1 MMKKFIYTII
11 ISGLLFGIG
20 AGSTAAGLFK
30 KDTPRNNNVLSVQ
43 TSQQPTSQEKQI
55 LVNEPERTIPKRV
68 KIPKIG
74 VDTII
79 EAVGNDAKGNMD
91 VPKDDD
97 NTSWYEPGFRPG
109 QKGNAVLAGHL
120 DKKDASPAVFWDI
133 DKLEVGDT
141 IIITDENGKELTFAI
156 THTEK
161 FPNEGFP
168 INRVFGD
175 SSDAMLNL
183 ITCHGEW
190 DSGSGYDERYVVFSK
205 LVE

>member
-1 MMKKFIYTII
+1 MKKLIYSLVII
-11 ISGLLFGIG
+11 GIIFGVVVG
-20 AGSTAAGLFK
+20 TTAAGLFK
-30 KDTPRNNNVLSVQ
+30 QEKDPNVLSVQ
-43 TSQQPTSQEKQI
+43 TDQPKQDISQEEATSQE
-55 LVNEPERTIPKRV
+55 EPQRGVPIRV

-74 VDTII
+74 IDTEI

-91 VPKDDD
+91 IPKDDD
-97 NTSWYEPGFRPG
+97 NTSWYQPGFRPG

-133 DKLEVGDT
+133 DKLEAGDE
-141 IIITDENGKELTFAI
+141 IIIVDENGEELTFAV
-156 THTEK
+156 TEK
-161 FPNEGFP
+161 AQFPNEGFP

-175 SSDAMLNL
+175 SEAAMLNL

-190 DSGSGYDERYVVFSK
+190 NQGAGYDQRYVVFSK